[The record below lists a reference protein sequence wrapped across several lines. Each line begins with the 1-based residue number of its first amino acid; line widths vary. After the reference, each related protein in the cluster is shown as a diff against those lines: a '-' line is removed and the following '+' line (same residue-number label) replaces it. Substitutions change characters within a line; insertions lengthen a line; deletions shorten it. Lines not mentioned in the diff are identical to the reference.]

1 MPSIFADAQNVAVC
15 CYLCSILIL
24 LPAAAL
30 ASASAY
36 RLKQFLAHGT
46 PTPIEGC
53 AFAAFPAAIILS
65 FLGLLC
71 TIGTMGAA
79 INLAGPTITGSVV
92 PALLLPTSPAP
103 SQLADMPGPIYG
115 VLAIVCSFLAFSL
128 LLVPALCN
136 PDMKTLPGYG
146 WCGCRIT
153 CTSQGLPPYPPAQP
167 QGAAPSFTNPTQNI
181 VQSAALAGPP
191 VVVAA

>member
-1 MPSIFADAQNVAVC
+1 LPILAADAQNIAVC
-15 CYLCSILIL
+15 CYVFSILVL

-53 AFAAFPAAIILS
+53 AFAAFPAAIVFS
-65 FLGLLC
+65 FLSLLC

-79 INLAGPTITGSVV
+79 FNLAGPTITGTVV
-92 PALLLPTSPAP
+92 PAVLPNLPTAAR
-103 SQLADMPGPIYG
+103 LADMPGPIYG

-136 PDMKTLPGYG
+136 PDLKTLPGYG

-181 VQSAALAGPP
+181 MQSAALAGPP